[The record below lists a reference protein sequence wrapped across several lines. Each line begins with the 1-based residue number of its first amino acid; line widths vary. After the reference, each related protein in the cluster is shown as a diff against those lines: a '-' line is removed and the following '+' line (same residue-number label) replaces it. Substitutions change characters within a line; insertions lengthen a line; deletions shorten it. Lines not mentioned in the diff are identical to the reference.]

1 MIIEVK
7 EKRTTLLVVYILS
20 SIIINQSIMILIII
34 MNDDYQ
40 NNDSGLSY
48 NRNLNYL
55 KSQTLNC
62 YQIRRAAYFLE
73 IYII

>member
-1 MIIEVK
+1 
-7 EKRTTLLVVYILS
+7 
-20 SIIINQSIMILIII
+20 MILIII
-34 MNDDYQ
+34 MNDNYQ
-40 NNDSGLSY
+40 NNDSGISY
-48 NRNLNYL
+48 NRNFNYL